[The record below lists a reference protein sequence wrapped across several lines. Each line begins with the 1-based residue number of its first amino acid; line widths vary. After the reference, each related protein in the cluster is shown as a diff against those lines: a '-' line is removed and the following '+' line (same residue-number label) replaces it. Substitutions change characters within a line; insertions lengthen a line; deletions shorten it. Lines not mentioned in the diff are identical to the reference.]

1 MGQSFREQLAQ
12 AGALAQRITSKIGGG
27 DGSEGP
33 EEKTELLAVRLSK
46 ELQQKDKIIESLRS
60 KLNHHHPHHHRPDTP
75 CSGHALSDP
84 TDQSDRVS
92 YVSDDP
98 GSTTRDPALGSDV
111 DGSNE
116 PGPEETQSPARTDSR
131 HGVFSSRHPSAPPSV
146 TSSHVSCPSMHCC
159 SSPLRPADL
168 QSLTGFPSS
177 RSKPL
182 HGFLLAQQPR
192 ADPSSF
198 QSFRPSPFSS
208 YASSLSLD
216 AGVAMRAGAGLLES
230 SALWEMTYGSRA
242 PGAGAD
248 LSSGSSGYQS
258 GTGHTGA
265 DLMKEH
271 LREIRSLR
279 QRLEDSIQTNERLR
293 QHLEDK
299 MSRPTSETGGPTNI
313 YIQGLD

>member
-1 MGQSFREQLAQ
+1 MLQNQLRDD
-12 AGALAQRITSKIGGG
+12 QR
-27 DGSEGP
+27 
-33 EEKTELLAVRLSK
+33 
-46 ELQQKDKIIESLRS
+46 
-60 KLNHHHPHHHRPDTP
+60 
-75 CSGHALSDP
+75 
-84 TDQSDRVS
+84 
-92 YVSDDP
+92 
-98 GSTTRDPALGSDV
+98 
-111 DGSNE
+111 
-116 PGPEETQSPARTDSR
+116 
-131 HGVFSSRHPSAPPSV
+131 
-146 TSSHVSCPSMHCC
+146 
-159 SSPLRPADL
+159 
-168 QSLTGFPSS
+168 FPSS

-313 YIQGLD
+313 YIQGLDSVGQLSSEIRLLKEENLSLQAQLKLREGSKEA